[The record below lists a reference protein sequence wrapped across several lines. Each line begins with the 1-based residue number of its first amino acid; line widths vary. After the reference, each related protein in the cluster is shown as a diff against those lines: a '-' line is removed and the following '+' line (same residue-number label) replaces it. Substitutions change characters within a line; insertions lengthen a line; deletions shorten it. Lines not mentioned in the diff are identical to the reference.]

1 MTKPGQSQDR
11 AGSSSLG
18 VSSPRSTISHRLPW
32 GGKPSGSRPLVDS
45 RKHTGLSGRVQLQP
59 GLTLSEC
66 HSDAE
71 PLPTRDRLYVCSD
84 TAQIADLARR
94 PTQPASD
101 RARSVFQVQHR
112 RHVRPRRRGD
122 AHQRAE
128 SCSADPGQRPSFVS
142 LGRAGVYAST
152 WYSIRPFPAH
162 QSPGAGPREMSGRRG
177 GTSRTSTSLLS
188 RFYARPWQDS
198 LTAWPSF
205 VARPNSAPGWSVPLC
220 SRSSSSARSTG
231 SPT

>member
-59 GLTLSEC
+59 GLTLSEY

-84 TAQIADLARR
+84 TAQIADLAWRS
-94 PTQPASD
+94 TQPASD

-122 AHQRAE
+122 AHQA
-128 SCSADPGQRPSFVS
+128 
-142 LGRAGVYAST
+142 
-152 WYSIRPFPAH
+152 
-162 QSPGAGPREMSGRRG
+162 QSPVQPIPGSDLPSSAAAVLESVLQPGIRFGPFRLIRRLGAGPREMSGRRG
-177 GTSRTSTSLLS
+177 GSSRTSTSLLS
-188 RFYARPWQDS
+188 RF
-198 LTAWPSF
+198 
-205 VARPNSAPGWSVPLC
+205 
-220 SRSSSSARSTG
+220 
-231 SPT
+231 